1 VAAAETLAARIRD
14 DMRRIATAMGLLR
27 TGIGLTED
35 PAATSSLVGERMSA
49 LLGRRLEEVEGAVTV
64 ATALAERT
72 GIDLR
77 EELRA
82 TTRAL
87 ADELEEVARIAR
99 TTAGRPARAVDPV
112 ALEVRFD
119 EVHRRI
125 DAVTRE
131 LRGIAAAAPSPPS
144 PYAGRFADTLGRRLA
159 RLEASVEV
167 TTSLVERTGAEIRDE
182 LADVAA
188 AGEVRRRALA
198 DELAAV
204 RERLEAVEGRD
215 AADGSELTAIRAD
228 LRVLEARLG
237 EELALTRRERE
248 KDAVQG
254 AGADLALRELGAR
267 IDLTES
273 DRDAL
278 TAQVVQ
284 LSESWAA
291 ERTALHERVA
301 ELAARIVTGPVPVSD
316 GEASTWPTPG
326 AFDQLRIAVEGLRM
340 RLAYHEKSVAELVR
354 GRDVDD
360 RIDDMERLLM
370 RLEAA
375 GGALAR
381 GDGASVLTRL
391 ERLADR
397 VDSRPQGD

>member
-1 VAAAETLAARIRD
+1 
-14 DMRRIATAMGLLR
+14 MRRIATVTGLLR
-27 TGIGLTED
+27 TGLAPPDD
-35 PAATSSLVGERMSA
+35 PPTTSSLVGERMST
-49 LLGRRLEEVEGAVTV
+49 LLGRRLAEVEGAVAV

-72 GIDLR
+72 GVDLR
-77 EELRA
+77 EELHT

-99 TTAGRPARAVDPV
+99 TTTEPRARAVDPT

-131 LRGIAAAAPSPPS
+131 LRAIAPEPTPAS
-144 PYAGRFADTLGRRLA
+144 PYAGRFADTLGRRLS

-167 TTSLVERTGAEIRDE
+167 TSSLVQRTEAQMRDE

-188 AGEVRRRALA
+188 AGEFRRRALA
-198 DELAAV
+198 GELAAV
-204 RERLEAVEGRD
+204 SERLEAVEGRD
-215 AADGSELTAIRAD
+215 AVDGPELAAIRAD
-228 LRVLEARLG
+228 LRALEARLG
-237 EELALTRRERE
+237 EDLAATRRQRE
-248 KDAVQG
+248 SDAILG
-254 AGADLALRELGAR
+254 AGADLVLRELGAR
-267 IDLTES
+267 IDVAES

-278 TAQVVQ
+278 TEQVVR

-301 ELAARIVTGPVPVSD
+301 ELAARIVTGPVPVTD
-316 GEASTWPTPG
+316 GDESTWPTPR

-360 RIDDMERLLM
+360 RIDDMERLLL

-381 GDGASVLTRL
+381 GDDVSVLSRL
-391 ERLADR
+391 ERLAER
-397 VDSRPQGD
+397 VDSRLQGD